1 MRKNLSIASV
11 AALTAV
17 LTIMRAQAVEEG
29 KLLIWINGDKPYTAL
44 QQLGDQFAKD
54 TGIPVIVEHPDHPE
68 NKFAQAAQ
76 SGRGPDL
83 IIWAHDRLGGWA
95 QSGLIRPVN
104 VDDTYKAG
112 FTSKAWDSVTYNGKI
127 WGYPITME
135 CITLIYNKKLITK
148 VPATL
153 DEVCALAKQD
163 QAKGVLPILW
173 AYDTPYF
180 TWPFL
185 AGEGGY
191 VYGRDAAGNY
201 VMTDVGVNT
210 EGAVKG
216 LQYVAGMIS
225 GGVMPKAATYD
236 VMISKM
242 MQGSLAMM
250 VTGPWE
256 WNNLRK
262 NKIDFGVA
270 VIPGVTG
277 PARPF
282 VGVLTA
288 MMDAK
293 TPNNDLAEM
302 FLKDYVLTV
311 NGIKAL
317 NEDTFGGAPALIE
330 AYNQQKADG
339 NVEAIMQN
347 VELGHLMP
355 NIPQMGVFWSSLEAA
370 VKTVTAGQSDA
381 KTALDNAANIMKKE
395 NAK

>member
-1 MRKNLSIASV
+1 MKKSQWMMAIALL
-11 AALTAV
+11 AAYAV
-17 LTIMRAQAVEEG
+17 PNVKAVEEG

-54 TGIPVIVEHPDHPE
+54 TGIPVAVEHPDHPE
-68 NKFAQAAQ
+68 NKFSQAAQ
-76 SGRGPDL
+76 AGRGPDL

-95 QSGLIRPVN
+95 QSGLIQPVN
-104 VDDTYKAG
+104 VDDAYKAKFSG
-112 FTSKAWDSVTYNGKI
+112 KAWDAVTYNGKM

-135 CITLIYNKKLITK
+135 CVTLIYNKKLINTL
-148 VPATL
+148 PATL
-153 DEVCALAKQD
+153 DEVCALAKKD
-163 QAKGVLPILW
+163 PTSGVLPILW

-185 AGEGGY
+185 AGSGGY

-201 VMTDVGVNT
+201 SMTDVGVNT
-210 EGAVKG
+210 DGAIKA
-216 LQYVAGMIS
+216 LQYIEGMIS
-225 GGVMPKAATYD
+225 QGVMPRSATYD

-242 MQGSLAMM
+242 MQGTLSMM

-262 NKIDFGVA
+262 NNIDFGVA

-277 PARPF
+277 PAKPF

-288 MMDAK
+288 MLDAK
-293 TPNNDLAEM
+293 TPNQDLAEM
-302 FLKDYVLTV
+302 FLKDYVLTA
-311 NGIKAL
+311 NGLKAL
-317 NEDTFGGAPALIE
+317 NDDTFDGPPALVE
-330 AYNQQKADG
+330 AYNQQKADP
-339 NVEAIMQN
+339 NIEASMKN
-347 VELGHLMP
+347 VELGDLMP

-370 VKTVTAGQSDA
+370 VKTVTSGQTDA
-381 KTALDNAANIMKKE
+381 KTALDNAASIMKKE